1 MKTQE
6 QHYYDAVR
14 KNAEADRT
22 FLILVK
28 KWHDQN
34 TSTKKY

>member
-14 KNAEADRT
+14 KNAEADFQENIARSE
-22 FLILVK
+22 L
-28 KWHDQN
+28 
-34 TSTKKY
+34 